1 MPDTPTH
8 PQQTPHNPS
17 GDQGYCR
24 RLVPGGF
31 AQPWDASSSPGCLP
45 RERQQ
50 MCTRVGKTH
59 WQSIQLILPTA
70 SCCNTSVWHR
80 DPASTGDNHLL
91 CMPPAPELSR
101 HPGME
106 GTHCLHSWGIVC
118 VCVGHHRAQQ

>member
-1 MPDTPTH
+1 
-8 PQQTPHNPS
+8 
-17 GDQGYCR
+17 
-24 RLVPGGF
+24 
-31 AQPWDASSSPGCLP
+31 
-45 RERQQ
+45 